1 MTGGRARRAALRRS
15 RPFAL
20 AGTLAVALLVAAGCT
35 GGTPPSTPPSSV
47 ATPVAAH
54 TVRAVTPSSFTT
66 LDPARVRTSGD
77 ATLITNVYQSMLV
90 VAAGGTQPDPDLAEA
105 CKFISPVVYS
115 CRIRDKEAW
124 SDGTPITPE
133 QVTTSYDRLLRGPVA
148 WTQFSDIVT
157 SIQVVDQHSI
167 SFSLRSYNA
176 LLPYL
181 LATPRAA
188 IVRVGGGAATD
199 PAAFVG
205 SGPYLVTRFAP
216 ATQIVLARN
225 EKYAGRTT
233 ARNDQVTITVEH
245 RSTAAAAAAASV
257 AAVGANAADLAFG
270 DLGEVGAAS
279 ATASPSTSP
288 QVMVTSSPGRTVRL
302 LVLRMAAGARG
313 RAVHDAAAR
322 TIDRRALAAAVPGSA
337 DQAQTS
343 VVPAD
348 VVDHVDA
355 FDESF
360 GHTPDAVGAKAAL
373 DVAKVKAPV
382 PLTLWCATGDA
393 TCSTALRT
401 VAAQLGASKLFTAS
415 VRTAPAAEI
424 ARRAHSG
431 ELDGWL
437 GTVTPA
443 YPDADAYLAPV
454 YGGGAD
460 SVVAGSGFTSAAL
473 ADDVRRSRQASVP
486 ATRADLLA
494 GIQRQGS
501 LTGPVIP
508 LLQDRSTVVSRTGVT
523 GIPTGFDIA
532 GVQRFWA
539 IRLPG

>member
-1 MTGGRARRAALRRS
+1 MTRLRACRAALRRS
-15 RPFAL
+15 RLLPL

-35 GGTPPSTPPSSV
+35 GGTPPSTPPSPV

-77 ATLITNVYQSMLV
+77 ATLVTNVYQSMLA

-105 CKFISPVVYS
+105 CKFTSPVVYS

-133 QVTTSYDRLLRGPVA
+133 QVKTSYDRLLRGPVA
-148 WTQFSDIVT
+148 WAQFSGIVT

-205 SGPYLVTRFAP
+205 SGPYLVHRFAP
-216 ATQIVLARN
+216 ANQIVLARN

-233 ARNDQVTITVEH
+233 ARNDQVTITVE
-245 RSTAAAAAAASV
+245 RGAAKSV
-257 AAVGANAADLAFG
+257 AAVGSNAADLAFG
-270 DLGEVGAAS
+270 DLGDSGAGS
-279 ATASPSTSP
+279 ATGSPPASP
-288 QVMVTSSPGRTVRL
+288 QVTVTSAPGRTVRL

-313 RAVHDAAAR
+313 RAVHDAVAR

-337 DQAQTS
+337 DEAQTS
-343 VVPAD
+343 VVPAG

-373 DVAKVKAPV
+373 DVAKVKAPM
-382 PLTLWCATGDA
+382 PLTLWCVTGDA

-401 VAAQLGASKLFTAS
+401 VAAQLEASKLFTAS

-424 ARRAHSG
+424 ARRARAG
-431 ELDGWL
+431 GLDGWL
-437 GTVTPA
+437 ATVTPA

-460 SVVAGSGFTSAAL
+460 SVVAGSGFASSAL

-501 LTGPVIP
+501 LTGPAIP

-532 GVQRFWA
+532 GVQRFWS
-539 IRLPG
+539 IRPPG